1 MTHREPTQAEKYIC
15 QLSDHMRG
23 LHAANVEIICAI
35 EELSIAAF
43 SRGHMDRPTAEAVMS
58 RIAKA
63 LEMNTDFTT
72 GAARVLA
79 HMASKAEKG
88 ETQW

>member
-1 MTHREPTQAEKYIC
+1 MTSREPTQSEKYIC
-15 QLSDHMRG
+15 QLSDVMRG

-35 EELSIAAF
+35 EELSITAF
-43 SRGHMDRPTAEAVMS
+43 ERGHSDRPTAETVMA
-58 RIAKA
+58 RISKA

-79 HMASKAEKG
+79 HMAGKAEKG
-88 ETQW
+88 ETKW